1 MATAHAQENSASN
14 ALLLNFAEKDVAANV
29 YRQAH
34 SAIQWLTRLS
44 NSYAEL
50 KPENAHLILRW
61 DEDNSA
67 IVSQAIAPGTTVELQ
82 PHKFLLQ
89 FRQNGTATPHAVTLD
104 DTTSARVEAWC
115 LIELLH
121 RELDRD
127 RLSKDLP
134 YNVDALMNGDSEDF
148 ETFGQEDVFEQ
159 FGVLIAGA
167 ATMLKSAGQGSAAVQ
182 VDPSDFAVFT
192 VNGSG
197 AQIGLCLGDQEAGQ
211 AYYFRS
217 KEVAT
222 LSGSA
227 RSSAAQSEIVTAEAI
242 AATGKSVDDIAA
254 FLAG

>member
-1 MATAHAQENSASN
+1 LIMATAHAQENSASN

-34 SAIQWLTRLS
+34 SAIQWLARLS
-44 NSYAEL
+44 NSYAEP

-82 PHKFLLQ
+82 PHKFFLQ
-89 FRQNGTATPHAVTLD
+89 FRENGTATPHAVTLD

-159 FGVLIAGA
+159 FGVL
-167 ATMLKSAGQGSAAVQ
+167 MAVQ